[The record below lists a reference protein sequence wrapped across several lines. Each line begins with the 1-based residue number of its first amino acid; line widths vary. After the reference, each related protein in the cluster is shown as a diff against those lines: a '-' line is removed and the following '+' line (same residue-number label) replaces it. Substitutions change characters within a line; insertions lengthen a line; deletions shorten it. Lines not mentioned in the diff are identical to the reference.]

1 LFSGGGREVV
11 MSQEL
16 ITVATFTTAIDAHL
30 RKNLLE
36 GEGIQAFVADE
47 LTGDQL
53 SGGYVHGYVKL
64 QVARPDAER
73 AQQILQAHQ
82 RGPGGT

>member
-1 LFSGGGREVV
+1 
-11 MSQEL
+11 MSQDL
-16 ITVATFTTAIDAHL
+16 VTVATFTTAMDAHL

-53 SGGYVHGYVKL
+53 SGAYVHGYVKL
-64 QVARPDAER
+64 QVARQDAER
-73 AQQILQAHQ
+73 AEQILQARERK
-82 RGPGGT
+82 RGGA